1 MQAKVSLYLQLTSCL
16 TGLNSTKLVNMLLI
30 HISKA
35 AEFKQVKQEV
45 SCTVIPSL
53 YSVSGYSLPY
63 SKARSSS
70 KLFVVLFVLWSEWKV
85 EHQLGGQISEPL
97 HSFSLYIPLVKCTLH
112 KSMKNVSERMIH
124 ASCVWSMQLWQK
136 VVVQKISKFP
146 ISVETQL
153 SSTAP
158 FIKCSLCEKS
168 LKGKQFALQLGGLS
182 DKTLWIC
189 KLQCCI
195 CCQILIINL
204 NINWEKVRNLWAN

>member
-1 MQAKVSLYLQLTSCL
+1 
-16 TGLNSTKLVNMLLI
+16 
-30 HISKA
+30 
-35 AEFKQVKQEV
+35 
-45 SCTVIPSL
+45 
-53 YSVSGYSLPY
+53 
-63 SKARSSS
+63 
-70 KLFVVLFVLWSEWKV
+70 
-85 EHQLGGQISEPL
+85 
-97 HSFSLYIPLVKCTLH
+97 
-112 KSMKNVSERMIH
+112 
-124 ASCVWSMQLWQK
+124 MQLWQK

>member
-1 MQAKVSLYLQLTSCL
+1 MKSRTSV
-16 TGLNSTKLVNMLLI
+16 G
-30 HISKA
+30 
-35 AEFKQVKQEV
+35 
-45 SCTVIPSL
+45 
-53 YSVSGYSLPY
+53 
-63 SKARSSS
+63 
-70 KLFVVLFVLWSEWKV
+70 
-85 EHQLGGQISEPL
+85 GGQISEPL

-124 ASCVWSMQLWQK
+124 TGCVWSMQLWQK

-204 NINWEKVRNLWAN
+204 NINWEKSVIYGRISVNYEEKSFMKLVFDKMANIYGFISSTRYSLAGLRIGYSQRRSWTPDLTL